1 MPFVEAKFKGNKV
14 FVEVD
19 EAGELVLEGGK
30 AKMKYRLDD
39 EMVYSPWPAN
49 LSGIAG
55 TGKDAPKPPPRKRS
69 PAPKAGKAA
78 APIPASAPLPEDAI
92 VVYTDGACLGNP
104 GPSGLGYVI
113 RYPDGKVQ
121 QGGEPLGESTNNI
134 AELTAIGRVLE
145 LIEDRSAPLVI
156 HTDSRYSIGVL
167 AQGWKAKVNVE
178 LITGIRRQLSGFE
191 NVELRKVKGH
201 SGVPDNELVD
211 ELARTAA
218 EQQETVE

>member
-14 FVEVD
+14 YVEVD
-19 EAGELVLEGGK
+19 EAGELVLDKGR

-39 EMVYSPWPAN
+39 QMIYSPWPAN
-49 LSGIAG
+49 LQGIGDVAVA
-55 TGKDAPKPPPRKRS
+55 APAKPRARRAQASRAKPAAADPPPD
-69 PAPKAGKAA
+69 
-78 APIPASAPLPEDAI
+78 APLPDDAI

-113 RYPDGKVQ
+113 RYPDGARV

-145 LIEDRSAPLVI
+145 LVEDKSRPLVI

-167 AQGWKAKVNVE
+167 ARGWKAKVNQE
-178 LITGIRRQLSGFE
+178 LIAGIRRELARFAR
-191 NVELRKVKGH
+191 VELRKVKGH
-201 SGVPDNELVD
+201 AGVPDNELVD

-218 EQQETVE
+218 ERQEAVE